1 VKRFI
6 AASSQRAIRD
16 RGETC
21 DGACRDGRRPN
32 QILLAA
38 GAKEY
43 ERRELSRRAERR
55 GMAGT
60 SATSSAAV
68 RRELDE
74 GVKRGPAALGHHV
87 LTEPGLKN
95 KTRPTIQGG
104 SENPPRHS

>member
-32 QILLAA
+32 QVLLAA

-43 ERRELSRRAERR
+43 ERR

-68 RRELDE
+68 RRELD
-74 GVKRGPAALGHHV
+74 VKV
-87 LTEPGLKN
+87 LSVVRL
-95 KTRPTIQGG
+95 
-104 SENPPRHS
+104 HSDTTY